1 MKIIV
6 TAVGSTGDI
15 QPFVALAEALKRA
28 GHTVKVCS
36 YDIYKKKFD
45 KISVPFAAVGPPFDD
60 QRVSDVRDTL
70 KKLSPLK
77 KLDYLVNEV
86 FLYEGEK
93 FYADSIEASRGYHFG
108 ICHSLDFIGQH
119 VMMQNQIPWAS
130 VIFAPGIIPTTFRTP
145 MHLPNLGRLGNRLS
159 WKILEWIKAGF
170 ERKIEGYLYRLNGIR
185 RKINAVGT
193 FSPHLN
199 LVACSGHVTPT
210 YPDWPSNFVVTGA
223 WFIRGG
229 AYTPPPEVAR
239 FVEEGEVDVVFTFGS
254 MAKAEGERVEQLFRQ
269 AVEKS
274 PLRAII
280 QQGWT
285 TVSQTRRESAN
296 LLFVDYNLPHGY
308 LFGRSKIVVHTGGT
322 NTVMEVCKAGAAS
335 IVVPQLPD
343 QKYWATV
350 LHRLGVASKPLL
362 PKNLAA
368 ETLTSRIRRVLEDG
382 EMLRKARELSLKI
395 KAEEGTEN
403 AVRAIEEF
411 VYKDPLRGGG

>member
-1 MKIIV
+1 MKIII

-15 QPFVALAEALKRA
+15 QPFIALAEALKRA

-60 QRVSDVRDTL
+60 QRVSNVRDAL
-70 KKLSPLK
+70 KKLPPLK

-119 VMMQNQIPWAS
+119 VMIQNQIPWAS
-130 VIFAPGIIPTTFRTP
+130 VIFAPGIIPTRFKAP
-145 MHLPNLGRLGNRLS
+145 MHLPDLGRPGNRLS

-199 LVACSGHVTPT
+199 LVACSGHITPI
-210 YPDWPSNFVVTGA
+210 YPDWPDNFVVTGA

-239 FVEEGEVDVVFTFGS
+239 FVEEGKVDVVFTFGS
-254 MAKAEGERVEQLFRQ
+254 MSRTEGEQIEQMFRKV
-269 AVEKS
+269 VEKTRI
-274 PLRAII
+274 RAII
-280 QQGWT
+280 QQGWN
-285 TVSQTRRESAN
+285 TVSQIHRESAN

-308 LFGRSKIVVHTGGT
+308 LFGKTPIVVYTGSA

-343 QKYWATV
+343 QLYWATV
-350 LHRLGVASKPLL
+350 LHRLGVGSKPLQ
-362 PKNLAA
+362 PKNLTANTLAA
-368 ETLTSRIRRVLEDG
+368 RIQRVLEDG
-382 EMLRKARELSLKI
+382 EMLRKARELSRKI
-395 KAEEGTEN
+395 EAENGTEN

-411 VYKDPLRGGG
+411 VYKNR